1 MKGEKMKVIEAI
13 ISPVKLDE
21 VKAALQKMG
30 IERITVRQL
39 IKNGRKN
46 SKAMIDKSAG
56 YMVGLMTKIRV
67 EIVAA
72 DELVGRVIETIGNVA
87 RTERNGDCRIFIRPF
102 SEAV

>member
-1 MKGEKMKVIEAI
+1 MKVIEAI
-13 ISPVKLDE
+13 IRPVKLNE

-30 IERITVRQL
+30 IERITVSQL
-39 IKNGRKN
+39 IYNGRKR
-46 SKAMIDKSAG
+46 SKSMIDKSAE
-56 YMVGLMTKIRV
+56 YMAGLMTKIRV

-87 RTERNGDCRIFIRPF
+87 RTERNGDCLIFIRPF

>member
-1 MKGEKMKVIEAI
+1 MKVIEAI
-13 ISPVKLDE
+13 IRPANFDE
-21 VKAALQKMG
+21 IKAALQKMG
-30 IERITVRQL
+30 IEKITVSQL
-39 IKNGRKN
+39 VINGRK
-46 SKAMIDKSAG
+46 SSRAMINKSTE
-56 YMVGLMTKIRV
+56 YMTSLMTKIRV

>member
-1 MKGEKMKVIEAI
+1 MKVIEAI

-46 SKAMIDKSAG
+46 SKAMFDKGAG

>member
-1 MKGEKMKVIEAI
+1 MKVIEAI
-13 ISPVKLDE
+13 IRTANLDE
-21 VKAALQKMG
+21 VKAALQKIG
-30 IERITVRQL
+30 IDRIMVSQFVN
-39 IKNGRKN
+39 NGRKR
-46 SKAMIDKSAG
+46 SKVMIDKSAE
-56 YMVGLMTKIRV
+56 YMTGLMTKIRV

>member
-1 MKGEKMKVIEAI
+1 MKVIEAI

-46 SKAMIDKSAG
+46 SKAMIDKGAG